1 MLLEWRDQDNYEK
14 GWKEGFAEGYAEG
27 TERCAK
33 LMSTLFEQGRVDD
46 VKRAVADP
54 QERAR
59 LAAELGI
66 ELPSE

>member
-1 MLLEWRDQDNYEK
+1 MLLEWRDQDNFEK
-14 GWKEGFAEGYAEG
+14 GRKEGRAEG

-33 LMSTLFEQGRVDD
+33 FFSTLFAQGRLED
-46 VKRAVADP
+46 VGKAVADP

>member
-14 GWKEGFAEGYAEG
+14 GRKEGIAEG
-27 TERCAK
+27 TELCAK

-59 LAAELGI
+59 LAAEMGI